1 MNEQEQFD
9 NYKIM
14 NLADLPDRYFV
25 ANEQKMNYLPENFL
39 EFDQD
44 SFTIAAKKKTS
55 QSDLLGIEYQSLKD
69 RYIATTNNFDNINNI
84 NETCEINEQDMDSGF
99 RLTRQ
104 EYDRL
109 VKREQLKQ
117 ERKQM
122 RQISQLENKSEITVN
137 SSSNQNLRN
146 IDIIKTTNHNNNNNN
161 NTYHN
166 VTAFGNDAKRISSKN
181 SPVLS
186 V

>member
-69 RYIATTNNFDNINNI
+69 RYIETTNNFDNINNI

-99 RLTRQ
+99 RLTFDLNGF
-104 EYDRL
+104 E
-109 VKREQLKQ
+109 
-117 ERKQM
+117 
-122 RQISQLENKSEITVN
+122 
-137 SSSNQNLRN
+137 
-146 IDIIKTTNHNNNNNN
+146 
-161 NTYHN
+161 
-166 VTAFGNDAKRISSKN
+166 
-181 SPVLS
+181 
-186 V
+186 